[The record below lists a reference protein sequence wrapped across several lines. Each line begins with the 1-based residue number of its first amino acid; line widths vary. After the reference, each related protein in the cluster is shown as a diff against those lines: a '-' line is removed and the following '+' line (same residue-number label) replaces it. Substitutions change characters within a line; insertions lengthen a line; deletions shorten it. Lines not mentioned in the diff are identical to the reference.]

1 MLNDQ
6 SIADALGDVI
16 EHLQQQNLEQA
27 EATLEVL
34 NFERLLKPIP
44 DPSKGRSLHFVDPAE
59 DLETER
65 VHETGDHIGAC
76 RAALATGDKSSA
88 LAEAEKAYARWMAS

>member
-34 NFERLLKPIP
+34 NFERLLKRIP

-59 DLETER
+59 AF
-65 VHETGDHIGAC
+65 GN
-76 RAALATGDKSSA
+76 RAASRNGRSHWRVPRGAGD
-88 LAEAEKAYARWMAS
+88 RR